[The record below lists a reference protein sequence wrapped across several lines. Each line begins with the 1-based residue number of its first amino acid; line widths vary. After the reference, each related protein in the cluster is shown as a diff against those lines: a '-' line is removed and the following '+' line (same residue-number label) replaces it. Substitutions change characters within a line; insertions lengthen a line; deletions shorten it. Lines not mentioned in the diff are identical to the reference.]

1 MQSDGQSPAET
12 QLPAPRCKP
21 SSVVVDERYLYRLE
35 LENDLYRGHLS
46 RYETEVADSLMGLL
60 EDILCGTG
68 QDAGGPDTLM
78 KHQSDK
84 LAVLGNDSETRQ
96 MTVKKPGKEEKE
108 ALVILQQN
116 FNDNKNR
123 GGAQ

>member
-21 SSVVVDERYLYRLE
+21 SSVVVDKRYLYRLE

-46 RYETEVADSLMGLL
+46 RYEKEVADSMMGLL

-68 QDAGGPDTLM
+68 RETGDPDTLM

-84 LAVLGNDSETRQ
+84 LAGLDNDSEPRQ
-96 MTVKKPGKEEKE
+96 KTAKKAGKEEKE
-108 ALVILQQN
+108 ALVILQKN
-116 FNDNKNR
+116 FNDNRNR